1 MYLFTYTF
9 ISLYISFQIKTFTI
23 HYFKERIFLY
33 YEYFENRR
41 VYSFAL
47 KIMLFLLIQ
56 ILHKLLFISN
66 EKLIINDLMVSQS
79 NLTIYR
85 LIEFVN
91 LEHEK

>member
-33 YEYFENRR
+33 YEYFEN
-41 VYSFAL
+41 SFVL
-47 KIMLFLLIQ
+47 KIMFFLLIQ

-79 NLTIYR
+79 NLTMYR